1 MDPPRDINKD
11 AAPVTTEKK
20 IEDLY
25 NLIRGIGFC
34 MMTTH
39 CKDTGKLV
47 SRAMSPRPPE
57 AADAPADLYFF
68 VNEMSPKIKDIEAN
82 PNVNLAFHKQ
92 TTSEWI
98 SISGTAEIVRDRTK
112 IKQLYG
118 LDVKPWFGDLHDGLH
133 DGGPDDPRIALI
145 LVTADTVHYCLKD
158 TGPTI
163 QTLRI
168 AKSLITG
175 EPPKLSVE
183 RTLEHDELCHGRNLR
198 KMSDSIVE

>member
-1 MDPPRDINKD
+1 MDPPREVNKD
-11 AAPVTTEKK
+11 SSTVTTEKK

-25 NLIRGIGFC
+25 NLISGIGFC

-47 SRAMSPRPPE
+47 SRAMSPQTP
-57 AADAPADLYFF
+57 DAPADLWFY
-68 VNEMSPKIKDIEAN
+68 VNENSPKVQDIEAD

-92 TTSEWI
+92 NTSEWI
-98 SISGTAEIVRDRTK
+98 SISGTAQIVRDRNK
-112 IKQLYG
+112 IKKFYSP
-118 LDVKPWFGDLHDGLH
+118 DVRPWFGDLHDGIH

-158 TGPTI
+158 TGPTV
-163 QTLRI
+163 QTFRI

-175 EPPKLSVE
+175 EPPKVSVE
-183 RTLEHDELCHGRNLR
+183 RTLEQDELKHGRHLR
-198 KMSDSIVE
+198 EMDDSIVE